1 MITNQDNSANDKAFR
16 HRQEKGGDKYIVLR
30 NILNIIF
37 MVVAL
42 IGIIVYFYGNQNTG
56 TIIILI
62 AMAFKIVEC
71 VFRFMK

>member
-1 MITNQDNSANDKAFR
+1 MITNQDNPTENKVFKNR
-16 HRQEKGGDKYIVLR
+16 REKVNDKYIVLR

-42 IGIIVYFYGNQNTG
+42 IGVVVYFFGNQNTG